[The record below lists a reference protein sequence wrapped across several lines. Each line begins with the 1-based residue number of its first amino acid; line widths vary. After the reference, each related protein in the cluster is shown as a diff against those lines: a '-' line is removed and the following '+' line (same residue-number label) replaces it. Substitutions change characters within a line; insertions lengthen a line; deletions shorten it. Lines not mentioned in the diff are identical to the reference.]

1 MEASGSI
8 VSSSQA
14 RVAVFLED
22 QISWLRG
29 LLVASAISSATLL
42 FAFSG
47 LVALRRFL
55 GGLQSAPG
63 LPTLVAVGFL
73 LAALSSVVHCG
84 AQLLWG
90 KNSAAYRAAQGLLP
104 LSLAVAVFSI
114 SLPGSSF
121 FAVLFVSLILG
132 CEELFWLVR
141 PALLRPALHRDGAED
156 RPAYRDSP
164 SEKVVRTEKDFMTV
178 NEFHADFPPEVS
190 RRIER
195 TVGPAGEDICW
206 GQIRSQFLPGQRT
219 AAIHLEF
226 CPPFQRSPVLHVEQ
240 VEGPDATVKTTQ
252 ILPYGAR
259 LEVRLAHSGSEF
271 FETRIEFSAIVEK
284 DKDEGA

>member
-29 LLVASAISSATLL
+29 LLVAAAISSAMLL

-55 GGLQSAPG
+55 GGLQSAPS

-90 KNSAAYRAAQGLLP
+90 KKSAAYRAAQGLLP
-104 LSLAVAVFSI
+104 LSLTVAVFSI
-114 SLPGSSF
+114 CLPGSSF
-121 FAVLFVSLILG
+121 FAVLFVSLIL
-132 CEELFWLVR
+132 CCQELFWLVR
-141 PALLRPALHRDGAED
+141 PALLRDGAED

-164 SEKVVRTEKDFMTV
+164 PEKVVRTEKDFMTA
-178 NEFHADFPPEVS
+178 NEFHVDFPPEVS

-195 TVGPAGEDICW
+195 TLGPAGEDICW
-206 GQIRSQFLPGQRT
+206 GQIRSEFLPGQRT

-284 DKDEGA
+284 DEGA